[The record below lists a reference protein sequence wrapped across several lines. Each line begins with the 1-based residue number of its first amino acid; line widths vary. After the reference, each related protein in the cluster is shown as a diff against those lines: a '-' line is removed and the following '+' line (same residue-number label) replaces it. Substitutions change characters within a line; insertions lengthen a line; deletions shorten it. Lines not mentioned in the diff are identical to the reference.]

1 MLSNKWTFSLTC
13 LVLIMALALVVS
25 PAMAAEFDVTL
36 DTIHDRSTAD
46 GLQVSRPDTDLQI
59 TVEFAL
65 AVVLPAA
72 NVFVTTYDEDGDVT
86 GFPAATVSP
95 ATASREKVLTI
106 PVTRSDVKVN
116 VRIAKGIA
124 SADPINDDTSKA
136 FDQTIGLL
144 DGDRFG
150 GPTVY
155 SIRRADNSL
164 LPVKSSTVDVIITLS
179 EEAKELK
186 KDHIDVSNATHGDP
200 VALTPQAQET
210 LEDIS
215 RNVLATRLTLT
226 PRREL
231 YNDDFDDDGTSD
243 DGIHAAIIADP
254 PEALTNAI
262 DDYNAAVTRH
272 NADANVEVDVD
283 PVAIEDLVTV
293 EDVSYDIP
301 LHRRLHT
308 YSYSTIDS
316 GAGGI
321 EYPSVPNWTAGDDA
335 DTIQDTINDAD
346 ILPLNRGVRPVRP
359 VQGFLSGADYA
370 SALIYYQTELRVYE
384 LYQAE
389 GRLRD
394 AYLDAVL
401 TEVQE
406 DIRLNDQELL
416 DAGLTLQRST
426 GRTDMLYP
434 YVLTITPKYENKD
447 DIVVRVKTYENTR
460 YPTADEYMLPR
471 DEDDQIEGR
480 HKLTIK
486 VGKEVLTPGT
496 IGIEVVLAKEQ
507 FIPSDGYLVVADD
520 EAGSAIVNPG
530 AAKDAPPVTRTPAG
544 LKYNLHANALPN
556 LFAFLS
562 SGGVIDVVSPMDLTI
577 TEIMWGTDASLV
589 DDNTKSQWI
598 ELHNSGT
605 GANTGENDAATKLIF
620 YGYGQAPALNADGT
634 LPTGVKDRVGTID
647 STGIVWSL
655 AGKGQ
660 NGRTGVGE
668 EAGQLVA
675 VAPKRALKS
684 MYRLP
689 SVAGE
694 DGTASSSWMQ
704 YNGPPRNFDITKVGI
719 RHGTPGAD
727 HIVTAADQAAIDA
740 AAKSTSDAAAA
751 ATAAAAAKAQGTG
764 TIPVNGNIYISE
776 IMVDRGANLPQWI
789 EIANGSR
796 TEEVNL
802 SGWTLTVD
810 NATADTDVSVG
821 ASITF
826 TIPAGTKIGM
836 FGQQAEPSTLL
847 VVTEA
852 GRTSLAGT
860 LAKGQ
865 VLNLWESNQDELILG
880 GVTRRRYSLIS
891 EDAFLIT
898 LAPPAPV
905 KTVVAPT
912 ATPTEKAAARA
923 ADARATVRHRAASDV
938 IGNLGADGAAAWA
951 LPMNAEGGRSSIIRR
966 HIPITRGPAAPQE
979 GDDMEGWA
987 LASETSFAQPTHVR
1001 AASYYGAAN
1010 DIGTPGF
1017 RAGGALPVEL
1027 SHFRPA
1033 RDKVTDAVV
1042 ITWATQS
1049 ELNNAGF
1056 FIKRSNQANGEF
1068 KVVNATII
1076 PGAGTTSEKQFYT
1089 YTDTTA
1095 SPNTVYYY
1103 QIEDVSLDGNRQ
1115 TLTRGIRLK
1124 GHVGVAGKATV
1135 IWGELKD
1142 RD

>member
-1 MLSNKWTFSLTC
+1 
-13 LVLIMALALVVS
+13 MALALVVS
-25 PAMAAEFDVTL
+25 PALAAEFDVTL
-36 DTIHDRSTAD
+36 ETAGDVSAVD
-46 GLQVSRPDTDLQI
+46 GLQLNHPTGGTASGNI
-59 TVEFAL
+59 TVTVKFAQGVTEVT
-65 AVVLPAA
+65 AFAA
-72 NVFVTTYDEDGDVT
+72 TYDEDGTVL
-86 GFPAATVSP
+86 GFPEVTVAP
-95 ATASREKVLTI
+95 ETASQEKTLTML
-106 PVTRSDVKVN
+106 VSADTVKVN
-116 VRIAKGIA
+116 IRIAAGIE
-124 SADPINDDTSKA
+124 SADPINADTSKA
-136 FDQTIGLL
+136 L
-144 DGDRFG
+144 DVNVEVLTPDHAA
-150 GPTVY
+150 GPRVD
-155 SIRRADNSL
+155 SIRRADTVL
-164 LPVKSSTVDVIITLS
+164 LPVTAETVQVLVTLS
-179 EEAKELK
+179 ETPKEFK
-186 KDHIDVSNATHGDP
+186 KDHISVTEATVTKDP
-200 VALTPQAQET
+200 EPLDPI
-210 LEDIS
+210 D
-215 RNVLATRLTLT
+215 
-226 PRREL
+226 PRQRTDPGAPSERDL
-231 YNDDFDDDGTSD
+231 YDTANGAD
-243 DGIHAAIIADP
+243 DGIHFALNDSTPEDLTDAYTAYNTTFVVPTTTVGAQGYATATKKTEINTDGYPFDPPSAGSAIDYGIPLFRPFKKFTIAIGQDAAGILTFTSTNAPSAGSLSFETADLEEIEEAIADAEAEDPLYEDRSVAPTP
-254 PEALTNAI
+254 PIPANFDTANDYTNAVRLYSLRREEHKKYEAELAL
-262 DDYNAAVTRH
+262 YNAYLAAVR
-272 NADANVEVDVD
+272 AEEAKDEEAILEYYEDQAG
-283 PVAIEDLVTV
+283 PV
-293 EDVSYDIP
+293 
-301 LHRRLHT
+301 
-308 YSYSTIDS
+308 
-316 GAGGI
+316 
-321 EYPSVPNWTAGDDA
+321 
-335 DTIQDTINDAD
+335 
-346 ILPLNRGVRPVRP
+346 
-359 VQGFLSGADYA
+359 GFA
-370 SALIYYQTELRVYE
+370 
-384 LYQAE
+384 
-389 GRLRD
+389 
-394 AYLDAVL
+394 
-401 TEVQE
+401 
-406 DIRLNDQELL
+406 
-416 DAGLTLQRST
+416 T
-426 GRTDMLYP
+426 GRDSMLHAF
-434 YVLTITPKYENKD
+434 VVTIAPKYENDK
-447 DIVVRVKTYENTR
+447 DIVVKVKAFEDTNFPVAGR
-460 YPTADEYMLPR
+460 YIPPLT
-471 DEDDQIEGR
+471 EDDYTEGID
-480 HKLTIK
+480 KLTIK
-486 VGKEVLTPGT
+486 VNSSAVILKPGT
-496 IGIEVVLAKEQ
+496 RGLEVVLAKEQ
-507 FIPSDGYLVVADD
+507 FIPQDGYLVVADD

-530 AAKDAPPVTRTPAG
+530 GAKDAPKADRTPAG

-598 ELHNSGT
+598 ELHNSSA
-605 GANTGENDAATKLIF
+605 GANTGENAAATKLIF

-704 YNGPPRNFDITKVGI
+704 YNGPPRNFDITQVGI

-740 AAKSTSDAAAA
+740 AAKSISDAAAA

-810 NATADTDVSVG
+810 NATADADVSVG

-938 IGNLGADGAAAWA
+938 VGNLGADGAAAWA
-951 LPMNAEGGRSSIIRR
+951 LPINAEGGRSSIIRR
-966 HIPITRGPAAPQE
+966 HIPITRGPAAPEE

-1124 GHVGVAGKATV
+1124 GHVGAAGKATV